1 MSHYASQQ
9 KFVKYIHSDSWRW
22 IRSLHATPVIP
33 GIDLYTVQLGSTIDE
48 GTREQLWVESGG
60 GRSALLFQESIYIYK
75 LIPSVG
81 ELEIFSEMEPISN
94 RSSGPIT
101 NVPPPPPSVID
112 FNYVSTSTFGRVTP
126 AYRTEFRITGRKL
139 FPSGKITVGIQE
151 TRWKTFI
158 RVCKSSLR
166 RDILSARF
174 AYSFKNIIRRPY
186 PLEGRILF

>member
-1 MSHYASQQ
+1 MNKIAACHSRNSGDRSIHGSIRFNYRWRN
-9 KFVKYIHSDSWRW
+9 KGTTLGGKWRGEERFTFPRKY
-22 IRSLHATPVIP
+22 
-33 GIDLYTVQLGSTIDE
+33 
-48 GTREQLWVESGG
+48 
-60 GRSALLFQESIYIYK
+60 IYIYK